1 MTVLC
6 ELGDMLVSNTTFDTY
21 ALLFAAVELVII
33 KGEKAKFVCWLAS
46 NKFFFYSQVYL
57 NIKVWIYPH
66 KKRLLLCYKFL
77 YARAL
82 QAFFRNNIILSVF
95 PENKYGE

>member
-46 NKFFFYSQVYL
+46 NKFFF
-57 NIKVWIYPH
+57 IP
-66 KKRLLLCYKFL
+66 
-77 YARAL
+77 
-82 QAFFRNNIILSVF
+82 
-95 PENKYGE
+95 KYI

>member
-46 NKFFFYSQVYL
+46 KKFIF
-57 NIKVWIYPH
+57 IP
-66 KKRLLLCYKFL
+66 
-77 YARAL
+77 
-82 QAFFRNNIILSVF
+82 
-95 PENKYGE
+95 KYI